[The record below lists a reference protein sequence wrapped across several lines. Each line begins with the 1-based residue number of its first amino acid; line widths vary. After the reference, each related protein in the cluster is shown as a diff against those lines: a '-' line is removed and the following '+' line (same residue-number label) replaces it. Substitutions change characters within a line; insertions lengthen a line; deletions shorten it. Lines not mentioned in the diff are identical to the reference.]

1 MNTIEV
7 PMKLEFQP
15 IALFLFSCN
24 SINRY
29 LLDEFFNT
37 NVIKLFFLLLL
48 ALQSKSD

>member
-15 IALFLFSCN
+15 IALLLFSCT
-24 SINRY
+24 IYRY